1 MLKIKSNWGL
11 PLSYFLEGLDNANN
25 SVREDKKIVQFE
37 EGFDFMPSLSD
48 IFGRSCSLQEFAW

>member
-37 EGFDFMPSLSD
+37 ERFDFVPSLSD
-48 IFGRSCSLQEFAW
+48 ISMLCA